1 MTGAKMS
8 AGQWGILILAMGLHL
23 VAGFFFL
30 VSGLAAPLWAVILLL
45 VIWAALLA
53 WGYSIRRKP
62 LVLLVPFAAAAVW
75 FAVVQGGSMIFG
87 WTA

>member
-1 MTGAKMS
+1 MAGGKMS
-8 AGQWGILILAMGLHL
+8 AGQWVILVVSMVLHL
-23 VAGFFFL
+23 IAGFYFL
-30 VSGLAAPLWAVILLL
+30 VSGLVAPLWAVILLL

-53 WGYSIRRKP
+53 WGYSIRHKP
-62 LVLLVPFAAAAVW
+62 LVLVVPFVAAVVW